1 MTEKEKKMN
10 SGLKFD
16 NWLKANRRGS
26 REAELLNE
34 KGWKTKNK
42 IHKNKK
48 KYDRKREKRKII

>member
-1 MTEKEKKMN
+1 MSSKEK
-10 SGLKFD
+10 LD

-48 KYDRKREKRKII
+48 NYNRKNKLWKINDT